1 MTHNRSD
8 LHIHTTASDGQL
20 TPTQVVEIARKRMNI
35 IAITDHDTTDGI
47 DEAMQA
53 AHSEGAADGLM
64 PHIMTGI
71 ELSAEDESGDVHMLG
86 YSFDRQNASL
96 QVTLRQ
102 FRIDRAE
109 RGRKI
114 VEKLATFGT
123 PISWERV
130 QALAA
135 TGSRPGAIGR
145 PHIARALIEAG
156 YAFDMR
162 DAFARFLNNDA
173 PAYVARERLSP
184 EAAIELIH
192 RAGGVAVLAH
202 PGKLKDHVGMVE
214 RLIGAGLDGVEV
226 YHPANTE
233 NHRLDLRGLAKRFDL
248 IETGGSDFHGISDD
262 GTYSL
267 GSINAPDD
275 AWLLIRQRAARYG
288 LVSS

>member
-275 AWLLIRQRAARYG
+275 AWLLIQQRAARYG

>member
-53 AHSEGAADGLM
+53 AHSEGAADGSM

-275 AWLLIRQRAARYG
+275 AWLLIQQRAARYG

>member
-233 NHRLDLRGLAKRFDL
+233 NYRLDLRGLAKRFDL

-275 AWLLIRQRAARYG
+275 AWLLIQQRAARYG